1 MTVPNAAKRGV
12 SGWLKGRTVAN
23 TWRKLPAVE
32 KPYLTELQRD
42 IPAREDHVSSQK
54 DHALKAGL
62 NVTDEFAVI
71 AHDGHRYSSAK
82 HSHSRAQLLYAISGV
97 VSVTTDNGTW
107 AVPPSRAVWLPPN
120 MEHETSSH
128 SGVQFR
134 SLLIDTKEIRDLPED
149 CMVVEVTPLLRE
161 LILKLADLA
170 ERQGSREMADA
181 VVRLLLLELS
191 FLPVRA
197 LNLPTPKHPGLAQLC
212 DSVRNDLTVSLSVED
227 AASALHMSRA
237 TFMRLFQ
244 RETGMSFGRWRQQ
257 ARMLN
262 ALSLLAE
269 GRSILDVALECGYDS
284 PSAFSAMFH
293 RSLGRPPSAYFE

>member
-1 MTVPNAAKRGV
+1 MKV
-12 SGWLKGRTVAN
+12 
-23 TWRKLPAVE
+23 
-32 KPYLTELQRD
+32 
-42 IPAREDHVSSQK
+42 
-54 DHALKAGL
+54 GL
-62 NVTDEFAVI
+62 DVTDGFAVI
-71 AHDGHRYSSAK
+71 AHDGQRYSSAR

-107 AVPPSRAVWLPPN
+107 VVPPSRAVWLPPN
-120 MEHETSSH
+120 IEHETSSH

-134 SLLIDTKEIRDLPED
+134 SLLIDTKQIPHLPEE

-170 ERQGSREMADA
+170 ERQRDREMADA

-197 LNLPTPKHPGLAQLC
+197 LNLPTPQHPGLAQLC
-212 DSVRNDLTVSLSVED
+212 ARVRNDLTGSLSIED
-227 AASALHMSRA
+227 AATALHMSRA

-293 RSLGRPPSAYFE
+293 RSLGRAPSAYFE